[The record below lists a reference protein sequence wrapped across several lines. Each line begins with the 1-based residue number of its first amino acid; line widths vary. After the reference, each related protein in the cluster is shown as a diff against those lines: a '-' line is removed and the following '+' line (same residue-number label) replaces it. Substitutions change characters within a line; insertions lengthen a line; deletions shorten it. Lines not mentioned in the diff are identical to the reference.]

1 MGILKVGVGALKS
14 VLEDS
19 WREYFYCPVMEP
31 DVLVKKGENR
41 KSNRSYNTKNSDN
54 LISNGSIIAVN
65 EGQCM
70 MIVDQGAIVEVCAE
84 AGEFVYDTS
93 AEPSIFYGNLGKSIG
108 DSFKQFGKRF
118 TMGGDTAR
126 DQRVY
131 FFNTKEIVGNKYGT
145 ANAVPFRVVDQ
156 NIGLDMDIAIRC
168 HGEYSYRMV
177 DPILF
182 YKNICGNIEEDYTR
196 DKIDSQLRSELLTA
210 LQPAFAKISGMG
222 VRYSALPGHTVE
234 LANALREIL
243 SESWD
248 DVYGITVS
256 KIGVSSV
263 KASEEDEAMIKELQ
277 KNAVFR
283 NANMAAAHL
292 VSAQAQAMQDAE
304 RNATFRNPGMA
315 AAHLV
320 SAQAEAMQSAAKNT
334 STGPMMA
341 FAGMNM
347 AAQNGG
353 FNTQGLFNMAAGQ
366 GQQGNPAMADQA
378 QQASGGPAKMAPL
391 SGWTCSCGQEGNT
404 GNFCSNC
411 GKKKPEE
418 SGSWTCSCGQ
428 ENTGNFCSNCGKKRP
443 DAVWTCSCGQENKGN
458 FCANCGK
465 PRQ

>member
-1 MGILKVGVGALKS
+1 
-14 VLEDS
+14 
-19 WREYFYCPVMEP
+19 
-31 DVLVKKGENR
+31 
-41 KSNRSYNTKNSDN
+41 
-54 LISNGSIIAVN
+54 
-65 EGQCM
+65 
-70 MIVDQGAIVEVCAE
+70 
-84 AGEFVYDTS
+84 
-93 AEPSIFYGNLGKSIG
+93 
-108 DSFKQFGKRF
+108 
-118 TMGGDTAR
+118 
-126 DQRVY
+126 
-131 FFNTKEIVGNKYGT
+131 
-145 ANAVPFRVVDQ
+145 
-156 NIGLDMDIAIRC
+156 
-168 HGEYSYRMV
+168 
-177 DPILF
+177 
-182 YKNICGNIEEDYTR
+182 
-196 DKIDSQLRSELLTA
+196 
-210 LQPAFAKISGMG
+210 
-222 VRYSALPGHTVE
+222 
-234 LANALREIL
+234 
-243 SESWD
+243 
-248 DVYGITVS
+248 
-256 KIGVSSV
+256 
-263 KASEEDEAMIKELQ
+263 MIKELQ
-277 KNAVFR
+277 
-283 NANMAAAHL
+283 
-292 VSAQAQAMQDAE
+292 

-418 SGSWTCSCGQ
+418 SGSWICSCGQ

-443 DAVWTCSCGQENKGN
+443 DAVWICSCGQENKGN

>member
-19 WREYFYCPVMEP
+19 WREYFYCPAMEP

-243 SESWD
+243 SDSWD

-263 KASEEDEAMIKELQ
+263 KASEEDEKMIKELQ
-277 KNAVFR
+277 
-283 NANMAAAHL
+283 
-292 VSAQAQAMQDAE
+292 

-315 AAHLV
+315 AAQLV
-320 SAQAEAMQSAAKNT
+320 NAQAEAMQSAAKNT

-353 FNTQGLFNMAAGQ
+353 FNSQGLFDMAAAQ
-366 GQQGNPAMADQA
+366 GQQGASNMAAQA
-378 QQASGGPAKMAPL
+378 PQTSGGPTKMVPL

-428 ENTGNFCSNCGKKRP
+428 VNTGNFCSNCGKKRP

-465 PRQ
+465 PRP

>member
-1 MGILKVGVGALKS
+1 MGILKVGAGALKS
-14 VLEDS
+14 VLEDQ
-19 WREYFYCPVMEP
+19 WREYFYCPSMEA

-41 KSNRSYNTKNSDN
+41 KSKRSYNTKGSDN

-156 NIGLDMDIAIRC
+156 NIGLDVDIAIRC
-168 HGEYSYRMV
+168 HGEYSYKMV

-243 SESWD
+243 SDSWD

-277 KNAVFR
+277 
-283 NANMAAAHL
+283 
-292 VSAQAQAMQDAE
+292 

-353 FNTQGLFNMAAGQ
+353 FNPQGLFNMAAGQ

-378 QQASGGPAKMAPL
+378 QRAFGGPAKMAPL

-404 GNFCSNC
+404 GKFCSNC

-465 PRQ
+465 PRP

>member
-1 MGILKVGVGALKS
+1 MGLIKAALGSVGGVMADQWK
-14 VLEDS
+14 
-19 WREYFYCPVMEP
+19 EYFYCEAMPENVMA
-31 DVLVKKGENR
+31 VKGQKRTSG
-41 KSNRSYNTKNSDN
+41 RSSNTKGSDN
-54 LISNGSIIAVN
+54 VISNGSVIAVAD
-65 EGQCM
+65 GQCM

-156 NIGLDMDIAIRC
+156 NIGLDMDSAIRC

-243 SESWD
+243 SDSWD

-263 KASEEDEAMIKELQ
+263 KASEEDEKMIKEMQ
-277 KNAVFR
+277 R
-283 NANMAAAHL
+283 NAAFMDPTRAAAHL
-292 VSAQAQAMQDAE
+292 AGATGDAMKTA
-304 RNATFRNPGMA
+304 AANPNGAVGAFMGMGMA
-315 AAHLV
+315 
-320 SAQAEAMQSAAKNT
+320 
-334 STGPMMA
+334 GGMA
-341 FAGMNM
+341 GNQMAG
-347 AAQNGG
+347 
-353 FNTQGLFNMAAGQ
+353 LY
-366 GQQGNPAMADQA
+366 QQGAQM
-378 QQASGGPAKMAPL
+378 QQAAPAAPAAA
-391 SGWTCSCGQEGNT
+391 GWTCSCGQTGNT
-404 GNFCSNC
+404 GKFCANCGKLAPVSANEWTCSCGAKNTGKFCSNC
-411 GKKKPEE
+411 GKPAPAGE
-418 SGSWTCSCGQ
+418 WTCECGTK
-428 ENTGNFCSNCGKKRP
+428 NSGKFCSNCGK
-443 DAVWTCSCGQENKGN
+443 
-458 FCANCGK
+458 
-465 PRQ
+465 PRA

>member
-1 MGILKVGVGALKS
+1 
-14 VLEDS
+14 
-19 WREYFYCPVMEP
+19 
-31 DVLVKKGENR
+31 
-41 KSNRSYNTKNSDN
+41 
-54 LISNGSIIAVN
+54 
-65 EGQCM
+65 
-70 MIVDQGAIVEVCAE
+70 
-84 AGEFVYDTS
+84 
-93 AEPSIFYGNLGKSIG
+93 
-108 DSFKQFGKRF
+108 
-118 TMGGDTAR
+118 
-126 DQRVY
+126 
-131 FFNTKEIVGNKYGT
+131 
-145 ANAVPFRVVDQ
+145 
-156 NIGLDMDIAIRC
+156 
-168 HGEYSYRMV
+168 MV

-182 YKNICGNIEEDYTR
+182 YKNICGNIEEAYTR

-243 SESWD
+243 SDSWD

-277 KNAVFR
+277 
-283 NANMAAAHL
+283 
-292 VSAQAQAMQDAE
+292 